1 MHGNG
6 WADGGRW
13 EWVGVWFSTT
23 QFHILAKINS
33 FFFWLYLKM
42 FPQKKRPET
51 PIFQGLTD
59 FSAFDPQ
66 YNLSILCTEI

>member
-6 WADGGRW
+6 WADGRRW

-23 QFHILAKINS
+23 QFHIPAKINS

-42 FPQKKRPET
+42 FSQKSDQKLP
-51 PIFQGLTD
+51 F
-59 FSAFDPQ
+59 FKV
-66 YNLSILCTEI
+66 

>member
-6 WADGGRW
+6 WADGHRW

-23 QFHILAKINS
+23 QFHIPAKVNS

-42 FPQKKRPET
+42 FPQKK
-51 PIFQGLTD
+51 
-59 FSAFDPQ
+59 
-66 YNLSILCTEI
+66 